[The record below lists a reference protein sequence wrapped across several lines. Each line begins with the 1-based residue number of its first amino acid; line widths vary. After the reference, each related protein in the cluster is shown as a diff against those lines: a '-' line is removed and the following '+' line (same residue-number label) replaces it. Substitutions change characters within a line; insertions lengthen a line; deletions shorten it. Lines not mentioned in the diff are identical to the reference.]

1 MRRRE
6 SSAGRRV
13 VELDVEALW
22 DGDGA
27 WRRRDDGDARD
38 AAAAAAGIEPAAST
52 SDASADR
59 CASLF
64 AAAASARGV
73 SRALA
78 SLERERRAAGGSI
91 PAAAAAAAVATSCRD
106 RAGRSLA
113 HACAW
118 RGDVDGVDALRRVA
132 GAAFATRDRDAHGV
146 APLAI
151 AAWRGHE
158 KVVVRIHIHHTCP
171 HTTASAL

>member
-78 SLERERRAAGGSI
+78 SLERERRAA
-91 PAAAAAAAVATSCRD
+91 AVATSCRD
-106 RAGRSLA
+106 RGGRSLA

>member
-27 WRRRDDGDARD
+27 RRRRDDGDAR
-38 AAAAAAGIEPAAST
+38 E

-91 PAAAAAAAVATSCRD
+91 LPATAAAAAVATSCRD

-158 KVVVRIHIHHTCP
+158 KVVVRIHIHHTGP
-171 HTTASAL
+171 RTTASAL